1 MSRFLSWPVAILLL
15 FLVVAA
21 STGVG
26 FLALLKWAAVAGGV
40 LFGLLLLWFVVD
52 SVRSGPGPVEWP
64 DAKVGVATVWE
75 VQSVTELKD
84 GRRLVT
90 VGVQVE
96 PADGGVPFNS
106 TFTRRVPQA
115 SVAGIQPG
123 LQFPAM
129 YRPQRPEKVKI
140 ARGRKQ
146 QAAQDFF
153 NHVRVRDGMVQPLEL
168 QAAREGVLTEA
179 DVVSINRTGQVRGS
193 FPVYDVVLR
202 VRRAGATPY
211 EHRKSMPLS
220 SFEHGLLAATPSVRV
235 KYLPENPQAV
245 AVAIENRQEELT

>member
-1 MSRFLSWPVAILLL
+1 MSRSLPWPVAILLL
-15 FLVVAA
+15 YLVVAA
-21 STGVG
+21 STGVSV
-26 FLALLKWAAVAGGV
+26 FTLLWGTGVVA
-40 LFGLLLLWFVVD
+40 FGLFLTAVVLAVI
-52 SVRSGPGPVEWP
+52 STLRSGPAPVEWP

-179 DVVSINRTGQVRGS
+179 DVVSINPTGQVRGS

>member
-1 MSRFLSWPVAILLL
+1 MSSFLPWSVA
-15 FLVVAA
+15 
-21 STGVG
+21 
-26 FLALLKWAAVAGGV
+26 
-40 LFGLLLLWFVVD
+40 LLLLLLVTAAVTGISFFTLLSALPLIVGAPVVARAVIRT
-52 SVRSGPGPVEWP
+52 VRNGPAPVEWP
-64 DAKVGVATVWE
+64 DARVGVATVWQ
-75 VQSVTELKD
+75 VQSVTELRD

-90 VGVQVE
+90 VGVRVE
-96 PADGGVPFNS
+96 PADGGAPFNS

-129 YRPQRPEKVKI
+129 YRPGRPEKVKI

-153 NHVRVRDGMVQPLEL
+153 NHVRVRDGMVQPQEL

-179 DVVSINRTGQVRGS
+179 DVVGVVATGRVLGDL
-193 FPVYDVVLR
+193 PVYDVDLR
-202 VRRAGATPY
+202 VRRVGATPY

-220 SFEHGLLAATPSVRV
+220 SFEHRLLTSTPRVRV
-235 KYLPENPQAV
+235 KYLAENPQAV